1 MMIING
7 CDDLSHLEKIGIC
20 KSIITVITVISLM
33 EFSFFCKFK
42 RVGKSGLQ
50 LFPKVKY
57 A

>member
-1 MMIING
+1 MIING